1 MHRLCLSAMA
11 YLSALLIL
19 FNFVLPDAVNSD
31 AGPPGLKVV
40 RITPAGTDVP
50 PARQIVFEFNR
61 AVVPVGRM
69 ERDAAEVP
77 ITISPETDCRWRW
90 LDTRVLACEL
100 NESAAL
106 KPATR

>member
-1 MHRLCLSAMA
+1 MHRLCLSPMA
-11 YLSALLIL
+11 YITALLIL
-19 FNFVLPDAVNSD
+19 FNFVPPDAVNSN

-61 AVVPVGRM
+61 AVVPLGRM

-77 ITISPETDCRWRW
+77 ITPKR
-90 LDTRVLACEL
+90 LAASRRRTEGV
-100 NESAAL
+100 SWH
-106 KPATR
+106 